1 MAFYGRNTKMF
12 EEISFNEMTADM
24 HKSPGNNVSRKKK
37 NKARGENNPKQV
49 QNNPSNSLIPKA
61 FRN

>member
-1 MAFYGRNTKMF
+1 MK
-12 EEISFNEMTADM
+12 
-24 HKSPGNNVSRKKK
+24 KKK